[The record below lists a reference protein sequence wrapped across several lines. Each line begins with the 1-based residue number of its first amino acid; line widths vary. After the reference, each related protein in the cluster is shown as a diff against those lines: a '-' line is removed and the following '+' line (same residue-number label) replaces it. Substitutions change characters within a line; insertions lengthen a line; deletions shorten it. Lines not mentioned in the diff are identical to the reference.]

1 MNLHLLN
8 QKLLYAMG
16 HITNDKFDEMCLQD
30 FTHVSVSLFFLDQF
44 LIILILHHHFKSSS
58 LKGLIQCFI
67 ENLRLLVDHIYALV
81 QNHSLHNPI
90 A

>member
-1 MNLHLLN
+1 MNRHLLN

-16 HITNDKFDEMCLQD
+16 HITNDKFDEMCLLD
-30 FTHVSVSLFFLDQF
+30 FTRVFVNLLLLDQF
-44 LIILILHHHFKSSS
+44 LIILILHHHFKFSF
-58 LKGLIQCFI
+58 LKHLIQCFI